1 MLIGET
7 EDIRSRLNQYK
18 TGTQETGNYYW
29 REQFLKLRDIGCWI
43 LKLKKCILTNKD
55 YLIDM
60 QSKNFRLV
68 L

>member
-43 LKLKKCILTNKD
+43 LKLKKCESVHLK
-55 YLIDM
+55 ID
-60 QSKNFRLV
+60 KNLC
-68 L
+68 